1 MKITDIETINK
12 LYKLYVNTFY
22 FIKNANGIMLYPKFV
37 KIHNK
42 YDIEFQDLLLRYL
55 NEFSYIFDKDLY
67 IKLTELCESDDE
79 SNYIIALELIYE
91 AHVKNGI

>member
-1 MKITDIETINK
+1 MKIKDIETINK
-12 LYKLYVNTFY
+12 LYKLYVNIFR
-22 FIKNANGIMLYPKFV
+22 FINHVNGIMLYPKFV
-37 KIHNK
+37 EVHNK
-42 YDIEFQDLLLRYL
+42 YNMEFQKVLLYYL

-67 IKLTELCESDDE
+67 IKLIELCESDDE